1 MYSMWAVRKSLGS
14 LGGNWFIVTLVTH
27 SSGVSRGIHHKWK
40 HLLNPTRL
48 YVFGW
53 VESESSV
60 LFEKL
65 EHVWMIYQMLGLC
78 SSLWLLDELF
88 YSSLPC
94 LFVWLSCMWL
104 FSFAMII
111 NLLMGVDVRGFRG
124 QQGNGDSAA

>member
-1 MYSMWAVRKSLGS
+1 
-14 LGGNWFIVTLVTH
+14 
-27 SSGVSRGIHHKWK
+27 
-40 HLLNPTRL
+40 
-48 YVFGW
+48 
-53 VESESSV
+53 
-60 LFEKL
+60 
-65 EHVWMIYQMLGLC
+65 MIYQMLGLC